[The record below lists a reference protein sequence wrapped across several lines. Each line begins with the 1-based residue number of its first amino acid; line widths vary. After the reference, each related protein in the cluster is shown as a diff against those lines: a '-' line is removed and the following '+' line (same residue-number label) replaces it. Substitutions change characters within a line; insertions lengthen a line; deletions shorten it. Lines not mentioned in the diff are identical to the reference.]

1 MVGRFPVHPNA
12 LDPPPT
18 RSLPGPPGRRGATVF
33 CLLVLTAAAVTPA
46 CRGRAGPATEIVL
59 GATLP
64 LTGKEARAG
73 LYFKNGYTLAID
85 EANAAGGVMVRGLKR
100 RLPVRLEI
108 LDDKSDSTTAVQL
121 AEQLVTVRRVHA
133 LLGTYETKLT
143 LAQSVVA
150 EREGVPYVA
159 GGGGA
164 SEIYRRGF
172 RWVFGL
178 LSSVEAMGASL
189 LDWMAAEQDRGRL
202 ARPVRIALAWEQ
214 TAHGQDFRNGVVA
227 RASQNPDRFV
237 IVLNEAFE
245 LNAKDFTPLLLK
257 VQAAQAD
264 VFLSDTHYPDFIL
277 QHRTYLQLKLW
288 HAVVSYGP
296 RGAEASAREA
306 LGAGVDYLVSGQWW
320 TPELPYPESKAFL
333 AKYTARFGDASAYY
347 PGLAYETARTM
358 LAAIE
363 AAGSLDP
370 EPIRHALATMDR
382 PGAIIPGRRVYF
394 PARTGY
400 QIDNPTV
407 LVQNMPDGSARII
420 YPPDAVTGEAV
431 VPRPR

>member
-1 MVGRFPVHPNA
+1 MSTIRLPDDAF
-12 LDPPPT
+12 
-18 RSLPGPPGRRGATVF
+18 PGPARARAAT
-33 CLLVLTAAAVTPA
+33 LLFAGLLIGLAASGGFA
-46 CRGRAGPATEIVL
+46 CSGRAAPASEVVL

-85 EANAAGGVMVRGLKR
+85 EANAAGGVLVRGLKR
-100 RLPVRLEI
+100 RLPVRLEL

-121 AEQLVTVRRVHA
+121 AEQLITGRRVHA

-150 EREGVPYVA
+150 EREGIPYVA
-159 GGGGA
+159 GGGAA
-164 SEIYRRGF
+164 SEIFRRGF
-172 RWVFGL
+172 QWVFGL
-178 LSSVEAMGASL
+178 LSSVEAMARSL
-189 LDWMAAEQDRGRL
+189 LDWMATEQDRGRL
-202 ARPVRIALAWEQ
+202 PRPLRIALAWEQ
-214 TAHGQDFRNGVVA
+214 TAHGQDFRNGVLA
-227 RASQNPDRFV
+227 RAAEAPDRFV
-237 IVLNEAFE
+237 IVLNEGFE

-257 VQAAQAD
+257 VQAAKAD

-277 QHRTYLQLKLW
+277 QHRTYLQLRLY

-296 RGAEASAREA
+296 RGAESAAR
-306 LGAGVDYLVSGQWW
+306 GAGVDYLVSGQWW

-370 EPIRHALATMDR
+370 IPIRHALATMNR
-382 PGAIIPGRRVYF
+382 SGAIIPGRRVYF

-400 QIDNPTV
+400 QIDNPAV
-407 LVQNMPDGSARII
+407 LVQNMPDGTARIV